1 MGCNN
6 DFAGGHMEPLKDASG
21 LPQDPMTNT
30 KRNRF
35 APLFVGSVT
44 MALVLLIGTVLTFTA
59 RAKSVDS
66 ADAPQLSVPGV
77 RQHDNEFARVA
88 KAVEPAVVNIN
99 TESTVK
105 NPHKRL
111 HRMPQ
116 QNPDEDQDPNGG
128 NSGNG
133 GLQDWFDRFFGQD
146 PNGGAPGAPGVPG
159 GGDMTAQ
166 SLGSGV
172 IVSPNGYIV
181 TNFHVVDKADRIRVS
196 LMGEPATVSY
206 PAKVVGT
213 DRETDLAVIKIEVN
227 HPLPI
232 AKLGN
237 SDSMQVG
244 DWVLAIGS
252 PFGLKS
258 TVTAGIVSAKGRNIV
273 PGRQFQSFIQTDAA
287 INPGNSGGPLVN
299 MEGEIIGIN
308 TAIYTESSG
317 YQGVGFALPSNTI
330 AQVFNQ
336 LVSPAHKVERGSIGI
351 TFSAETS
358 PAVTRMYGGGKG
370 VVVQDVTPGGPA
382 AQGGLKGGDSITSV
396 GGKTVN
402 TGDEL
407 VAEVSAHHPGDK
419 LKIGYLRNGKLEET
433 SVTVADRQKL
443 FGAQLGSNEEDN
455 EEQAPKEG
463 KLGITVKPVPAAAAK
478 RLNLQPNQGVLVLDV
493 KPGSFADSVQIGRG
507 DVIMEINRQP
517 VSDPTTFAKLEAGL
531 KSGQDIVFVVRQAG
545 QGGGA
550 TNTFLGG
557 TLP

>member
-1 MGCNN
+1 
-6 DFAGGHMEPLKDASG
+6 MEPLKDASG
-21 LPQDPMTNT
+21 SSSEQTTNR

-44 MALVLLIGTVLTFTA
+44 VALVLMIGTILTYTA
-59 RAKSVDS
+59 RAKDVNS
-66 ADAPQLSVPGV
+66 ADAPQLSVPAV

-116 QNPDEDQDPNGG
+116 QPNNPDDEQAPDSGG
-128 NSGNG
+128 N
-133 GLQDWFDRFFGQD
+133 GLQDWFDRFFGQQ
-146 PNGGAPGAPGVPG
+146 PGGPPEGAPGG
-159 GGDMTAQ
+159 GGGEMTTQ

-172 IVSPNGYIV
+172 IVSSNGYII

-196 LMGEPATVSY
+196 LMGEPASVSY
-206 PAKVVGT
+206 PAKVIGT

-227 HPLPI
+227 HPLPV

-287 INPGNSGGPLVN
+287 INPGNSGGPLVD
-299 MEGEIIGIN
+299 MDGEVIGIN
-308 TAIYTESSG
+308 TAIYTETAG
-317 YQGVGFALPSNTI
+317 YQGVGFAMPSNTI

-336 LVSPAHKVERGSIGI
+336 LVSPVHKVERGSIGI

-382 AQGGLKGGDSITSV
+382 AQAGLKGGDAITSV
-396 GGKTVN
+396 GGKPVTN
-402 TGDEL
+402 GDEL

-419 LKIGYLRNGKLEET
+419 LKIGYLRNGKQEET
-433 SVTVADRQKL
+433 AITVADRQKL
-443 FGAQLGSNEEDN
+443 FGAQLGTNDEDN

-463 KLGITVKPVPAAAAK
+463 KLGITVKSVPAAAAK
-478 RLNLQPNQGVLVLDV
+478 RLNLQPDQGLLVLDV
-493 KPGSFADSVQIGRG
+493 KPGSFADSIQLGRG
-507 DVIMEINRQP
+507 DIILEINRQP
-517 VSDPTTFAKLEAGL
+517 VGDPNSFAKIESGL
-531 KSGQDIVFVVRQAG
+531 KSGQDVVFVVRQAG
-545 QGGGA
+545 QGRDA
-550 TNTFLGG
+550 TNTFIGG

>member
-1 MGCNN
+1 
-6 DFAGGHMEPLKDASG
+6 MEPLKDASG
-21 LPQDPMTNT
+21 LPQDQMTS

-44 MALVLLIGTVLTFTA
+44 MALVLMIGTVLTYTA

-66 ADAPQLSVPGV
+66 ADAPQLSVPAS

-111 HRMPQ
+111 RRMPPQ
-116 QNPDEDQDPNGG
+116 QQQPNPDEEQSPDG
-128 NSGNG
+128 GNG
-133 GLQDWFDRFFGQD
+133 GLQDWFDKFFGQG
-146 PNGGAPGAPGVPG
+146 PNGGGAPNGAPG

-172 IVSPNGYIV
+172 IVSPNGYIL

-206 PAKVVGT
+206 PAKVIGT

-227 HPLPI
+227 HPLPV

-317 YQGVGFALPSNTI
+317 YQGVGFAMPSNTI

-336 LVSPAHKVERGSIGI
+336 LVSPSHKVERGSIGI

-370 VVVQDVTPGGPA
+370 VVIQDVTPGGPA
-382 AQGGLKGGDSITSV
+382 AQGGLKSGDSITAV
-396 GGKTVN
+396 GGKTVKD
-402 TGDEL
+402 GDEL

-419 LKIGYLRNGKLEET
+419 LKIGYLRNGKQEET

-443 FGAQLGSNEEDN
+443 FGAQLGTSEEDT

-463 KLGITVKPVPAAAAK
+463 KLGITVKSVPAVAAK
-478 RLNLQPNQGVLVLDV
+478 RLNLQQGQGVLVVDV
-493 KPGSFADSVQIGRG
+493 KAGSFADSVQLRRG
-507 DVIMEINRQP
+507 DVILEVNRQK
-517 VSDPTTFAKLEAGL
+517 VGDPDSFAKAESGL
-531 KSGQDIVFVVRQAG
+531 KSGQDVVFVVRQAG
-545 QGGGA
+545 QGREA
-550 TNTFLGG
+550 TNSFLGG

>member
-1 MGCNN
+1 
-6 DFAGGHMEPLKDASG
+6 MEPLKDASG
-21 LPQDPMTNT
+21 LPQIQMTEN

-44 MALVLLIGTVLTFTA
+44 IALVLMIGTVLTFTA

-66 ADAPQLSVPGV
+66 ADAPQLTVPAA

-99 TESTVK
+99 TESVVK
-105 NPHKRL
+105 NPHKKFR
-111 HRMPQ
+111 RGIPQ
-116 QNPDEDQDPNGG
+116 QPTPDEDQD
-128 NSGNG
+128 NSGPGAGNG
-133 GLQDWFDRFFGQD
+133 NLQDWFDRFFGGQD
-146 PNGGAPGAPGVPG
+146 PGGATPGAPG
-159 GGDMTAQ
+159 GGDLTSQ

-172 IVSPNGYIV
+172 IVSPNGYII

-206 PAKVVGT
+206 PAKVIGT

-227 HPLPI
+227 HPLPF

-287 INPGNSGGPLVN
+287 INPGNSGGPLVD
-299 MEGEIIGIN
+299 MEGNVIGIN

-317 YQGVGFALPSNTI
+317 YQGVGFAMPSNTI

-351 TFSAETS
+351 TFKAEPT

-370 VVVQDVTPGGPA
+370 VVVEDVTPGGPA
-382 AQGGLKGGDSITSV
+382 AQGGIKGGDAIVAV
-396 GGKTVN
+396 GGKPVKD
-402 TGDEL
+402 GDEL
-407 VAEVSAHHPGDK
+407 VAEVSGHHPGDK
-419 LKIGYLRNGKLEET
+419 LKIGYLRNNKQEET
-433 SVTVADRQKL
+433 TVTVADRQKL
-443 FGAQLGSNEEDN
+443 FGAQLGTNEEES
-455 EEQAPKEG
+455 EEQAPKES
-463 KLGITVKPVPAAAAK
+463 KLGITVKSVPPATAK
-478 RLNLQPNQGVLVLDV
+478 RLNLQPNQGVLILDV
-493 KPGSFADSVQIGRG
+493 KPGSFADSVQLGRG
-507 DVIMEINRQP
+507 DVILEVNRQP
-517 VSDPTTFAKLEAGL
+517 VGDPNAFAKIEAGL
-531 KSGQDIVFVVRQAG
+531 KSGQDVVFVVRQAG
-545 QGGGA
+545 QGREA

>member
-1 MGCNN
+1 
-6 DFAGGHMEPLKDASG
+6 MEPLKDASG
-21 LPQDPMTNT
+21 LPQNQMRNM
-30 KRNRF
+30 KKNRF

-44 MALVLLIGTVLTFTA
+44 MALVLLIGTVLTYTA

-66 ADAPQLSVPGV
+66 ADAPQLTVPAS

-111 HRMPQ
+111 RRAPQ
-116 QNPDEDQDPNGG
+116 PNAPDDDQEGG
-128 NSGNG
+128 GNG
-133 GLQDWFDRFFGQD
+133 GLQDWFDRFFGQE
-146 PNGGAPGAPGVPG
+146 PGGVPGAPG
-159 GGDMTAQ
+159 GGDVTSQ
-166 SLGSGV
+166 SLGSGI
-172 IVSPNGYIV
+172 IVGANGYIV

-196 LMGEPATVSY
+196 LMGESATISY
-206 PAKVVGT
+206 PAKVIGT
-213 DRETDLAVIKIEVN
+213 DRETDLAVIKIDVN
-227 HPLPI
+227 HPLPV

-273 PGRQFQSFIQTDAA
+273 PGRQFQSFLQTDAA

-299 MEGEIIGIN
+299 MDGEIIGIN

-317 YQGVGFALPSNTI
+317 YQGVGFALPSNTV

-336 LVSPAHKVERGSIGI
+336 LVSPSHKVERGSIGI

-382 AQGGLKGGDSITSV
+382 AQGGLKGGDAIVSI
-396 GGKTVN
+396 GGKTVKD
-402 TGDEL
+402 GDEL

-419 LKIGYLRNGKLEET
+419 LKVGYLRNGKQDET
-433 SVTVADRQKL
+433 TVTVADRQKL
-443 FGAQLGSNEEDN
+443 FGAQLGTNEEDN

-463 KLGITVKPVPAAAAK
+463 KLGITVRSIPAAAAK
-478 RLNLQPNQGVLVLDV
+478 RLNLQQDQGVLVVDV
-493 KPGSFADSVQIGRG
+493 KPGSFADSIQLGRG
-507 DVIMEINRQP
+507 DVILEINKQP
-517 VSDPTTFAKLEAGL
+517 VPNPDAFAKIESGL
-531 KSGQDIVFVVRQAG
+531 KSGQDVVFVVRQAG
-545 QGGGA
+545 PGREA
-550 TNTFLGG
+550 INTFIGG

>member
-1 MGCNN
+1 
-6 DFAGGHMEPLKDASG
+6 MEPLKDASG
-21 LPQDPMTNT
+21 LPQIQMTNNK

-44 MALVLLIGTVLTFTA
+44 IALVLMIGTALTYTA

-66 ADAPQLSVPGV
+66 ADAPQLSVPAV

-111 HRMPQ
+111 HRMPPQQ
-116 QNPDEDQDPNGG
+116 QNPDEDQEP

-133 GLQDWFDRFFGQD
+133 GLQDWFDKFFGQN
-146 PNGGAPGAPGVPG
+146 PEGVPGAPGGGGG

-196 LMGEPATVSY
+196 LMGESATISY
-206 PAKVVGT
+206 PAKVIGT
-213 DRETDLAVIKIEVN
+213 DRETDLAVIKIDVN
-227 HPLPI
+227 RPLPV

-299 MEGEIIGIN
+299 MDSEVIGIN
-308 TAIYTESSG
+308 TAIYTETSG

-336 LVSPAHKVERGSIGI
+336 LVSSAHKVERGSIGI

-382 AQGGLKGGDSITSV
+382 AQGGIKGGDAIVSV
-396 GGKTVN
+396 GGKAVSN
-402 TGDEL
+402 GDEL
-407 VAEVSAHHPGDK
+407 VAEVSSHHPGDK
-419 LKIGYLRNGKLEET
+419 LKIGYLRNGKQEEA

-443 FGAQLGSNEEDN
+443 FGAQLGTSEEDA

-463 KLGITVKPVPAAAAK
+463 KLGIVVKPVPAAAAK
-478 RLNLQPNQGVLVLDV
+478 RLNLQPNQGLLVLDV

-507 DVIMEINRQP
+507 DVILEINRQP
-517 VSDPTTFAKLEAGL
+517 VGDPETLAKVESGL
-531 KSGQDIVFVVRQAG
+531 KPGQDVVFVIRQAG
-545 QGGGA
+545 QGSGA

>member
-1 MGCNN
+1 
-6 DFAGGHMEPLKDASG
+6 MEPLKDASG
-21 LPQDPMTNT
+21 SSQDQKTNR

-35 APLFVGSVT
+35 APFFVGSVT
-44 MALVLLIGTVLTFTA
+44 VALVMLIGTVLTYTA

-66 ADAPQLSVPGV
+66 TDAPQLTVPAV
-77 RQHDNEFARVA
+77 HQHENEFSRVA

-105 NPHKRL
+105 NPHKHLR
-111 HRMPQ
+111 RMPQ
-116 QNPDEDQDPNGG
+116 QQNPDDEQGPEEG
-128 NSGNG
+128 NRGM
-133 GLQDWFDRFFGQD
+133 QDWFDHFFGQE
-146 PNGGAPGAPGVPG
+146 PNPGFPGG

-172 IVSPNGYIV
+172 IVSASGYII
-181 TNFHVVDKADRIRVS
+181 TNFHVVEKADRIRVS

-206 PAKVVGT
+206 PAKVIGT
-213 DRETDLAVIKIEVN
+213 DKETDLAVIKIEVN
-227 HPLPI
+227 HPLPF

-273 PGRQFQSFIQTDAA
+273 PGRQFQSFLQTDAA

-299 MEGEIIGIN
+299 MEGEVIGIN

-317 YQGVGFALPSNTI
+317 YQGVGFAMPSNTI

-336 LVSPAHKVERGSIGI
+336 LVSPSHKVERGSIGI

-358 PAVTRMYGGGKG
+358 AAVTRMYGGGKG

-382 AQGGLKGGDSITSV
+382 AQSGLKAGDAIISV
-396 GGKTVN
+396 GGKTVTN
-402 TGDEL
+402 GDEL
-407 VAEVSAHHPGDK
+407 VAEVSGHHPGDK
-419 LKIGYLRNGKLEET
+419 LKIGYLRNGKQEET
-433 SVTVADRQKL
+433 SLTVADRQKL
-443 FGAQLGSNEEDN
+443 WGAQLGTNEEDN
-455 EEQAPKEG
+455 QEQAPKEG
-463 KLGITVKPVPAAAAK
+463 KLGITVKPIPAATAK
-478 RLNLQPNQGVLVLDV
+478 RLNLQPNQGLLVLDV
-493 KPGSFADSVQIGRG
+493 KSGSFADSVQIGRG
-507 DVIMEINRQP
+507 DVILEINRQP
-517 VSDPTTFAKLEAGL
+517 VGDPETFSKIESGL
-531 KSGQDIVFVVRQAG
+531 KSGQDVVFVIRQAG
-545 QGGGA
+545 QGHEA
-550 TNTFLGG
+550 TNIFLGG

>member
-1 MGCNN
+1 
-6 DFAGGHMEPLKDASG
+6 MEPLNDASG
-21 LPQDPMTNT
+21 LSQDQMTSR

-35 APLFVGSVT
+35 APFFVGSVT
-44 MALVLLIGTVLTFTA
+44 IVLVLLIGTVLTYTA

-66 ADAPQLSVPGV
+66 TDAPQLSVPALHS
-77 RQHDNEFARVA
+77 HDNEFARVA
-88 KAVEPAVVNIN
+88 KAVEPTVVNIN
-99 TESTVK
+99 TESIVK
-105 NPHKRL
+105 NPHRRL
-111 HRMPQ
+111 HRMPAPQ
-116 QNPDEDQDPNGG
+116 NPNPDEDQDDNGPG
-128 NSGNG
+128 GQN
-133 GLQDWFDRFFGQD
+133 GLQDWFDRFFGQQPD
-146 PNGGAPGAPGVPG
+146 GGGAAPGAPG
-159 GGDMTAQ
+159 GGDMTSQ

-172 IVSPNGYIV
+172 IVSANGYII

-196 LMGEPATVSY
+196 LMGEPASVSY
-206 PAKVVGT
+206 PAKVIGT
-213 DRETDLAVIKIEVN
+213 DRETDLAVIKIEVP
-227 HPLPI
+227 HPLPF

-273 PGRQFQSFIQTDAA
+273 PMRQFQSFIQTDAA

-299 MEGEIIGIN
+299 MDGEVIGIN

-317 YQGVGFALPSNTI
+317 YQGVGFAMPSNTI

-351 TFSAETS
+351 TFSAEPS

-382 AQGGLKGGDSITSV
+382 SQAGLRAGDSIVSV
-396 GGKTVN
+396 GGKPVAN
-402 TGDEL
+402 GDEL
-407 VAEVSAHHPGDK
+407 VSEVSARRPGEK
-419 LKIGYLRNGKLEET
+419 LKVGYLRNGKQEEAT
-433 SVTVADRQKL
+433 VTVADRQKV
-443 FGAQLGSNEEDN
+443 FGTQLGTAEEDN

-463 KLGITVKPVPAAAAK
+463 KLGVTVKPVPAAAAK

-493 KPGSFADSVQIGRG
+493 KPGGFADTVQLGRG
-507 DVIMEINRQP
+507 DVILEVNRQP
-517 VSDPTTFAKLEAGL
+517 VSGPDSFAKIEAGL
-531 KSGQDIVFVVRQAG
+531 KSGQDVVFVVRQAIPG
-545 QGGGA
+545 REPI
-550 TNTFLGG
+550 NSFIGG

>member
-1 MGCNN
+1 
-6 DFAGGHMEPLKDASG
+6 MEPLKDTSG
-21 LPQDPMTNT
+21 LSQDQMTK

-44 MALVLLIGTVLTFTA
+44 LGLVLLIGTVLTFTA
-59 RAKSVDS
+59 RAKSADS
-66 ADAPQLSVPGV
+66 ADAPQLTVPAV

-105 NPHKRL
+105 NPRRRL
-111 HRMPQ
+111 HRSPR
-116 QNPDEDQDPNGG
+116 QNPGEDQNNDNDA
-128 NSGNG
+128 
-133 GLQDWFDRFFGQD
+133 LRDWFDRFFGQE
-146 PNGGAPGAPGVPG
+146 PGVPG
-159 GGDMTAQ
+159 GPDGSEMTTQ
-166 SLGSGV
+166 SLGSG
-172 IVSPNGYIV
+172 IVVSSNGYIV

-196 LMGEPATVSY
+196 LMGDPGAVSY
-206 PAKVVGT
+206 PAKVIGT
-213 DRETDLAVIKIEVN
+213 DRETDLAVLKIDVN
-227 HPLPI
+227 RALPV

-299 MEGEIIGIN
+299 MDGEVIGIN

-317 YQGVGFALPSNTI
+317 YQGVGFALPSNTVV
-330 AQVFNQ
+330 QVFNQ

-351 TFSAETS
+351 TFSAEPS

-370 VVVQDVTPGGPA
+370 IIVQDVVPGGPA
-382 AQGGLKGGDSITSV
+382 AQAGIKGGDAIISV
-396 GGKTVN
+396 GGKNIT

-407 VAEVSAHHPGDK
+407 VAEISGHHPGDK
-419 LKIGYLRNGKLEET
+419 LKIGFLRNGKHEET
-433 SVTVADRQKL
+433 TVTVADRQKL
-443 FGAQLGSNEEDN
+443 FGAQLGTSESEN

-463 KLGITVKPVPAAAAK
+463 KLGITVKPVPAALAK
-478 RLNLQPNQGVLVLDV
+478 RFNLQPNQGLLVLDV
-493 KPGSFADSVQIGRG
+493 KPGSFADSVQLSRG
-507 DVIMEINRQP
+507 DVILEINRQP
-517 VSDPTTFAKLEAGL
+517 VNDPDTFAKIESGL
-531 KSGQDIVFVVRQAG
+531 KSGQDVVFVVRQAG
-545 QGGGA
+545 QGREA

>member
-1 MGCNN
+1 
-6 DFAGGHMEPLKDASG
+6 MEPLNDASG
-21 LPQDPMTNT
+21 LPQNQMTNR

-35 APLFVGSVT
+35 APLFVSSIT
-44 MALVLLIGTVLTFTA
+44 MALVLLIASVVTYTA
-59 RAKSVDS
+59 RARNVDS
-66 ADAPQLSVPGV
+66 ADAPQLTVPAV
-77 RQHDNEFARVA
+77 HQHDNEFARVA

-99 TESTVK
+99 TESTIK
-105 NPHKRL
+105 NPHKHLR
-111 HRMPQ
+111 RMPQ
-116 QNPDEDQDPNGG
+116 QPGNPDEEQDPNGG
-128 NSGNG
+128 SGNM
-133 GLQDWFDRFFGQD
+133 QDWFDKFFGQN
-146 PNGGAPGAPGVPG
+146 PEGGSGAPGGGPGG
-159 GGDMTAQ
+159 GGDMTSQ

-172 IVSPNGYIV
+172 IVSANGYII

-206 PAKVVGT
+206 PAKVIGT

-227 HPLPI
+227 HPLPY
-232 AKLGN
+232 AKIGN

-273 PGRQFQSFIQTDAA
+273 PQRQFQSFIQTDAA

-299 MEGEIIGIN
+299 MEGEVIGIN

-317 YQGVGFALPSNTI
+317 YQGVGFAMPSNTI

-351 TFSAETS
+351 TFSAEPS

-382 AQGGLKGGDSITSV
+382 AQAGLKSGDAIVSV
-396 GGKTVN
+396 GGRPIN

-407 VAEVSAHHPGDK
+407 VGEVSSHHPGDK
-419 LKIGYLRNGKLEET
+419 LKVGYLRNGKQEEAT
-433 SVTVADRQKL
+433 VAVADRQKI
-443 FGAQLGSNEEDN
+443 FGAQLGTNEEDA

-463 KLGITVKPVPAAAAK
+463 KLGVTVKSVPEPTAK
-478 RLNLQPNQGVLVLDV
+478 RLNLQPNQGVLVVDV
-493 KPGSFADSVQIGRG
+493 KAGGFAGSVQLGRG
-507 DVIMEINRQP
+507 DVILEINRQP
-517 VSDPTTFAKLEAGL
+517 VTDPGSFAKIESGL
-531 KSGQDIVFVVRQAG
+531 KSGQDVVFVVRQAG
-545 QGGGA
+545 QGREA
-550 TNTFLGG
+550 TNSFLGG

>member
-1 MGCNN
+1 
-6 DFAGGHMEPLKDASG
+6 MEPLKEGSG
-21 LPQDPMTNT
+21 LPQDQMTNK

-44 MALVLLIGTVLTFTA
+44 MALVLMIGTVLTYTA

-66 ADAPQLSVPGV
+66 ADAPQLSVPAV
-77 RQHDNEFARVA
+77 HPHDNEFARVA
-88 KAVEPAVVNIN
+88 RAVEPTVVNIN
-99 TESTVK
+99 TESTIK

-111 HRMPQ
+111 RRVPVPNHPDD
-116 QNPDEDQDPNGG
+116 DEDNGG
-128 NSGNG
+128 GNG
-133 GLQDWFDRFFGQD
+133 NLQDWFDRFFGQE
-146 PNGGAPGAPGVPG
+146 PNGDTGPGVPDG
-159 GGDMTAQ
+159 SEMTSQ

-172 IVSPNGYIV
+172 IVSSNGYIV

-196 LMGEPATVSY
+196 LLGEPATVSY
-206 PAKVVGT
+206 PARVVGT
-213 DRETDLAVIKIEVN
+213 DRETDLAVIKIDVN
-227 HPLPI
+227 HPLPT

-299 MEGEIIGIN
+299 MEGEVIGIN

-317 YQGVGFALPSNTI
+317 YQGVGFAMPSNTI
-330 AQVFNQ
+330 AHVFNQ

-370 VVVQDVTPGGPA
+370 IVVQDVTPGGPA
-382 AQGGLKGGDSITSV
+382 AQSGIKSGDAITSV
-396 GGKTVN
+396 GGKNVTN
-402 TGDEL
+402 GDEL

-419 LKIGYLRNGKLEET
+419 LKVGYLRNGKQQET
-433 SVTVADRQKL
+433 IVTVADRQKL
-443 FGAQLGSNEEDN
+443 FGAQLGTNEEEN

-463 KLGITVKPVPAAAAK
+463 KLGITVKSVPAAAAK
-478 RLNLQPNQGVLVLDV
+478 RLNLQPNQGVLVIDV
-493 KPGSFADSVQIGRG
+493 KPGGFADSVQIGRG
-507 DVIMEINRQP
+507 DVILEINRQP
-517 VSDPTTFAKLEAGL
+517 IADPDTFAKIESGL
-531 KSGQDIVFVVRQAG
+531 KPGQDVVFVLRQAG
-545 QGGGA
+545 QGREA

>member
-1 MGCNN
+1 
-6 DFAGGHMEPLKDASG
+6 MEPLKDASG
-21 LPQDPMTNT
+21 SSPEQTTNR
-30 KRNRF
+30 KRNYF

-44 MALVLLIGTVLTFTA
+44 VALVLMIGTVLTYTA
-59 RAKSVDS
+59 RARDVNSS
-66 ADAPQLSVPGV
+66 DAPQLNVPAV

-88 KAVEPAVVNIN
+88 KAVEPTVVNIN

-105 NPHKRL
+105 NPHRHL

-116 QNPDEDQDPNGG
+116 PNSPNSPDEEQGPD
-128 NSGNG
+128 SGN
-133 GLQDWFDRFFGQD
+133 GLQDWFDRFFGQQ
-146 PNGGAPGAPGVPG
+146 PG
-159 GGDMTAQ
+159 GGGPQEGPPGGGEMTTQ

-172 IVSPNGYIV
+172 IVSANGYII

-196 LMGEPATVSY
+196 LMGEPASVSY
-206 PAKVVGT
+206 PAKVIGT

-227 HPLPI
+227 HPLPV

-287 INPGNSGGPLVN
+287 INPGNSGGPLVD
-299 MEGEIIGIN
+299 MDGEVIGIN
-308 TAIYTESSG
+308 TAIYTETSG
-317 YQGVGFALPSNTI
+317 YQGVGFAMPSNTI

-336 LVSPAHKVERGSIGI
+336 LVSPSHKVERGSIGI

-382 AQGGLKGGDSITSV
+382 AQAGLKGGDAIVSV
-396 GGKTVN
+396 GGRNVAN
-402 TGDEL
+402 GDEL
-407 VAEVSAHHPGDK
+407 VAEVSSHHPGDK
-419 LKIGYLRNGKLEET
+419 LKIGYLRNGKQEET
-433 SVTVADRQKL
+433 TVTVADRQKL
-443 FGAQLGSNEEDN
+443 FGAQLGTGEEDN

-463 KLGITVKPVPAAAAK
+463 KLGITVKPIPAAVAK
-478 RLNLQPNQGVLVLDV
+478 RLNLQPNQGLVVIDV
-493 KPGSFADSVQIGRG
+493 KPGSFADSIQLGRG
-507 DVIMEINRQP
+507 DVILEINRQP
-517 VSDPTTFAKLEAGL
+517 VGDTETFSKIESGL

-545 QGGGA
+545 QGRDA
-550 TNTFLGG
+550 TNTFVGG

>member
-1 MGCNN
+1 
-6 DFAGGHMEPLKDASG
+6 MEPLKDASG
-21 LPQDPMTNT
+21 SSLDQTTNR

-44 MALVLLIGTVLTFTA
+44 VALVLMIGTVLTYTA
-59 RAKSVDS
+59 RARDVDS
-66 ADAPQLSVPGV
+66 TDAPQLSVPAAH
-77 RQHDNEFARVA
+77 QHDNEFARVA
-88 KAVEPAVVNIN
+88 RAVEPAVVNIN
-99 TESTVK
+99 TESTIK
-105 NPHKRL
+105 NPHKHL

-116 QNPDEDQDPNGG
+116 PNGPDEDQGPD
-128 NSGNG
+128 SGN
-133 GLQDWFDRFFGQD
+133 GLQDWFDRFFGQQ
-146 PNGGAPGAPGVPG
+146 PNGGPQEGPPG
-159 GGDMTAQ
+159 GGPGGGEMTTQ

-172 IVSPNGYIV
+172 IVSANGYII

-196 LMGEPATVSY
+196 LMGEPASVSY

-213 DRETDLAVIKIEVN
+213 DRETDLAVIKIDVN
-227 HPLPI
+227 RSLPF

-287 INPGNSGGPLVN
+287 INPGNSGGPLVD
-299 MEGEIIGIN
+299 MEGNVIGIN
-308 TAIYTESSG
+308 TAIYTESAG
-317 YQGVGFALPSNTI
+317 YQGVGFAMPSNTI

-336 LVSPAHKVERGSIGI
+336 LVSPSHKVERGSIGI

-382 AQGGLKGGDSITSV
+382 AQSGLRGGDAIISV
-396 GGKTVN
+396 GGKTVAN
-402 TGDEL
+402 GDEL

-419 LKIGYLRNGKLEET
+419 LKIGYLRNGKAEET
-433 SVTVADRQKL
+433 TVTVADRQKL
-443 FGAQLGSNEEDN
+443 FGAQLGTSEEEN

-478 RLNLQPNQGVLVLDV
+478 RLNLQPNQGLLVLDV
-493 KPGSFADSVQIGRG
+493 KPGSFADSIQLGRG
-507 DVIMEINRQP
+507 DVILEINRQP
-517 VSDPTTFAKLEAGL
+517 VGDPDTFAKIESGL
-531 KSGQDIVFVVRQAG
+531 KSGQDVVFVVRQAG
-545 QGGGA
+545 QGRDA
-550 TNTFLGG
+550 TNTFVGG

>member
-1 MGCNN
+1 
-6 DFAGGHMEPLKDASG
+6 MEPLKDASG
-21 LPQDPMTNT
+21 LPQDQMKSK

-44 MALVLLIGTVLTFTA
+44 MALVLLIGTVLTYTA
-59 RAKSVDS
+59 RAKNVDS
-66 ADAPQLSVPGV
+66 ADAPQLNVPAV

-105 NPHKRL
+105 NPHRRL

-116 QNPDEDQDPNGG
+116 QQNPDEDQEPNGG
-128 NSGNG
+128 GSG
-133 GLQDWFDRFFGQD
+133 GLQDWFDRFFGQE
-146 PNGGAPGAPGVPG
+146 PNGVPGAPGGAPGG
-159 GGDMTAQ
+159 GEMTSQ

-206 PAKVVGT
+206 PAKVIGT
-213 DRETDLAVIKIEVN
+213 DRETDLAVIKVDVN
-227 HPLPI
+227 HPLPA

-258 TVTAGIVSAKGRNIV
+258 TVTAGIISAKGRNIV

-299 MEGEIIGIN
+299 MDGEIIGIN
-308 TAIYTESSG
+308 TAIYTETSG

-370 VVVQDVTPGGPA
+370 VVVQDVTTGGPA
-382 AQGGLKGGDSITSV
+382 AQGGLKSGDAIVSV
-396 GGKTVN
+396 GGKPVN

-419 LKIGYLRNGKLEET
+419 LKIGYLRNGKQAET
-433 SVTVADRQKL
+433 AVTVADRQKL
-443 FGAQLGSNEEDN
+443 FGAQLGTNEDNN
-455 EEQAPKEG
+455 EEQAPREG
-463 KLGITVKPVPAAAAK
+463 KLGITVKPVPAAIAK
-478 RLNLQPNQGVLVLDV
+478 RLNLQPNQGVIVLEV
-493 KPGSFADSVQIGRG
+493 KPGSFADSVQLGRG
-507 DVIMEINRQP
+507 DVILEINRQSI
-517 VSDPTTFAKLEAGL
+517 SDVDAFTKIETGL
-531 KSGQDIVFVVRQAG
+531 KSGQDVVFVVRQAG
-545 QGGGA
+545 QGREA

>member
-1 MGCNN
+1 
-6 DFAGGHMEPLKDASG
+6 MEPLKDASG
-21 LPQDPMTNT
+21 LPQDQMTNK

-44 MALVLLIGTVLTFTA
+44 MALVLMIGTVLTYTA
-59 RAKSVDS
+59 RAKAVDS
-66 ADAPQLSVPGV
+66 ADAPQLSVPAV
-77 RQHDNEFARVA
+77 HQHDNEFARVA
-88 KAVEPAVVNIN
+88 KAVEPTVVNIN
-99 TESTVK
+99 TESTIK

-111 HRMPQ
+111 HRMPSPN
-116 QNPDEDQDPNGG
+116 NPDDDQDNGG
-128 NSGNG
+128 NGN
-133 GLQDWFDRFFGQD
+133 LQDWFDRFFGQE
-146 PNGGAPGAPGVPG
+146 PNGNAPGGVPD
-159 GGDMTAQ
+159 GGDMTSQ

-206 PAKVVGT
+206 PAKVIGT
-213 DRETDLAVIKIEVN
+213 DRETDLAVLKIDVN
-227 HPLPI
+227 HPLPA

-258 TVTAGIVSAKGRNIV
+258 TVTAGIISAKGRNIV
-273 PGRQFQSFIQTDAA
+273 PGRQFQSFLQTDAA

-299 MEGEIIGIN
+299 MDGEVIGIN

-317 YQGVGFALPSNTI
+317 YQGVGFALPSDTV

-351 TFSAETS
+351 TFSAEPN

-370 VVVQDVTPGGPA
+370 IIVQDVTPGGPA
-382 AQGGLKGGDSITSV
+382 AQGGLRPGDAITSV
-396 GGKTVN
+396 GGKNVT

-407 VAEVSAHHPGDK
+407 VSEVSAHHPGDK
-419 LKIGYLRNGKLEET
+419 LRIGYLRNGKPEET
-433 SVTVADRQKL
+433 TVTVADRQKL
-443 FGAQLGSNEEDN
+443 FGAQLGTNEEEN

-463 KLGITVKPVPAAAAK
+463 KLGVTVKPVPAAAAK
-478 RLNLQPNQGVLVLDV
+478 RLNLPPNQGVLVIDV
-493 KPGSFADSVQIGRG
+493 KPGGFADSVQIGRG
-507 DVIMEINRQP
+507 DVILEINRQP
-517 VSDPTTFAKLEAGL
+517 VTDPDSFTKIESGL
-531 KSGQDIVFVVRQAG
+531 KSGQDVVFVVRQAG
-545 QGGGA
+545 QGQNA